1 MVDTFSPQINKS
13 ENFKVIINEV
23 ANLTIN
29 DFRNDSNG
37 VNASVV

>member
-29 DFRNDSNG
+29 DVINDSNG
-37 VNASVV
+37 VTSSVI